1 MGTYT
6 ATVDIDGDLAANA
19 LTLAIPAAWT
29 APVAHPDSTAVT
41 TDTTDADT
49 ADIAGL
55 VSVSDPATEHS
66 TTGAK
71 RTLEVLAGN
80 TVKLVLGADLLVGSS
95 VTLTYAN
102 AVAPTNFD
110 VTYDFT
116 LKSGDASTHAAD
128 TIPPKLDADGD
139 LIGAEDASEG
149 KFSIKIASA
158 VAGIGTAVIAGAG
171 DATTG
176 TAAAFATTSAA
187 STNTDLTF
195 TFTASGQMDGQQIRL
210 VTPSGWSNPSG
221 TPGTAG
227 YISSGDTGTSTSKL
241 GYPTFVGNTVSYG
254 IVNVGGSATA
264 AENDITITYTDGVA
278 QNSAVAAPET
288 DKTDTRPKF
297 SVQTRVASTDGW
309 TEVKSIPITVTN
321 AANGT
326 GTAVISPAE
335 IGASSVADYTVT
347 YTAAGTL
354 DGGKCRSTF

>member
-1 MGTYT
+1 MG
-6 ATVDIDGDLAANA
+6 
-19 LTLAIPAAWT
+19 
-29 APVAHPDSTAVT
+29 
-41 TDTTDADT
+41 
-49 ADIAGL
+49 

-139 LIGAEDASEG
+139 LIGAEDATEG

-158 VAGIGTAVIAGAG
+158 VAGTGTAVMGGAG

-176 TAAAFATTSAA
+176 TAGAFATTSAA

-221 TPGTAG
+221 TPGTTG
-227 YISSGDTGTSTSKL
+227 YISSSDTGSKL

-264 AENDITITYTDGVA
+264 AENNITITYTDGVA

-297 SVQTRVASTDGW
+297 SVQTRVVSTDNW
-309 TEVKSIPITVTN
+309 TTVKEMPITVTN
-321 AANGT
+321 AANG
-326 GTAVISPAE
+326 
-335 IGASSVADYTVT
+335 
-347 YTAAGTL
+347 
-354 DGGKCRSTF
+354 

>member
-95 VTLTYAN
+95 VTLTYSN

-110 VTYDFT
+110 EVYDFT
-116 LKSGDASTHAAD
+116 LKSGTASALDA
-128 TIPPKLDADGD
+128 IPPKLDADGD

-158 VAGIGTAVIAGAG
+158 VAGTGTAVITGAG

-176 TAAAFATTSAA
+176 AAGAFATTSAA
-187 STNTDLTF
+187 STNTDLIF

-278 QNSAVAAPET
+278 QNSAVAAPEA
-288 DKTDTRPKF
+288 DKPRKKKKQEKKERKDKERRK
-297 SVQTRVASTDGW
+297 
-309 TEVKSIPITVTN
+309 
-321 AANGT
+321 
-326 GTAVISPAE
+326 
-335 IGASSVADYTVT
+335 
-347 YTAAGTL
+347 
-354 DGGKCRSTF
+354 

>member
-1 MGTYT
+1 MG
-6 ATVDIDGDLAANA
+6 
-19 LTLAIPAAWT
+19 LTLGIPTAWT
-29 APVAHPDSTAVT
+29 APVAHQDSTVVT
-41 TDTTDADT
+41 TDITAADT
-49 ADIAGL
+49 AGL
-55 VSVSDPATEHS
+55 VSVSDPATE
-66 TTGAK
+66 G
-71 RTLEVLAGN
+71 RTLLVDVASN
-80 TVKLVLGADLLVGSS
+80 TVKLVLGPDLLVGSS

-116 LKSGDASTHAAD
+116 LKSGTASAAD

-158 VAGIGTAVIAGAG
+158 VAGTGTAVIAGAG

-227 YISSGDTGTSTSKL
+227 YISSGDTGKKKKRKKKKRK
-241 GYPTFVGNTVSYG
+241 
-254 IVNVGGSATA
+254 
-264 AENDITITYTDGVA
+264 E
-278 QNSAVAAPET
+278 ET
-288 DKTDTRPKF
+288 KK
-297 SVQTRVASTDGW
+297 
-309 TEVKSIPITVTN
+309 
-321 AANGT
+321 
-326 GTAVISPAE
+326 
-335 IGASSVADYTVT
+335 
-347 YTAAGTL
+347 
-354 DGGKCRSTF
+354 